1 MLAAVTAAVI
11 SLCACSAISAQE
23 MSIPLSGSDEY
34 KDYGDYFSGAEESAA
49 DAIKL
54 LPESASALENAELVP
69 REDNGGNC
77 LDIAEGGSASWKI
90 TGEPLSSGSPYVVL
104 RQFVNRMTDV
114 PEVRLFPVPHSWQG
128 TASG

>member
-1 MLAAVTAAVI
+1 MGTAKLSKKILRTAAVI
-11 SLCACSAISAQE
+11 TASVLSLCAYSGISAQE

-69 REDNGGNC
+69 CED
-77 LDIAEGGSASWKI
+77 
-90 TGEPLSSGSPYVVL
+90 SG
-104 RQFVNRMTDV
+104 
-114 PEVRLFPVPHSWQG
+114 
-128 TASG
+128 AA